1 MKTQEEKEKRLKEWK
16 EEKRKKWLEEG
27 LSEEEVEAKLA
38 EHKIL

>member
-16 EEKRKKWLEEG
+16 EMKREKWLEEG
-27 LSEEEVEAKLA
+27 ISEEEVERRLA